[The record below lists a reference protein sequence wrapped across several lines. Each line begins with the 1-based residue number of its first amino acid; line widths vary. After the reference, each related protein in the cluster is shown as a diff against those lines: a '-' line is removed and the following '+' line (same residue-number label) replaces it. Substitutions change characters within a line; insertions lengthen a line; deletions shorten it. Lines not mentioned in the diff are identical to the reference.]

1 MDYLGAPQ
9 YFDQMAEA
17 VGVEPIT
24 GYDQKVICCGGNA
37 KQAGL
42 DGQVIQPEKMA
53 RLCREVVGL

>member
-1 MDYLGAPQ
+1 
-9 YFDQMAEA
+9 MAEA